1 MVHYEQRRSYSYATY
16 GSVQLTFSSFVW
28 PVARFAQGA
37 SLHVLCRQWLSL
49 YRVDPY
55 YDLVCGQWPDLNRV
69 HLARGQWPRLYR
81 VHLFSLL

>member
-1 MVHYEQRRSYSYATY
+1 
-16 GSVQLTFSSFVW
+16 VW

-55 YDLVCGQWPDLNRV
+55 YDLVCGQWPDLDRV

-81 VHLFSLL
+81 VHLFSLFKPGTVVALRRHLPPST